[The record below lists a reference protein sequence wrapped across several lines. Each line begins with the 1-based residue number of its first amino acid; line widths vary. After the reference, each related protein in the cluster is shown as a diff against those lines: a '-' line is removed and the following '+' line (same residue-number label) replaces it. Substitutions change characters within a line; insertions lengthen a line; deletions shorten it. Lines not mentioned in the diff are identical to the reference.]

1 MRTRIVALVGADGA
15 GKSTQAERL
24 ASRLQASGHRTRRV
38 RPVFLLFDPWKLG
51 SSSQR
56 GLSPRRARLHGFA
69 GGGNAYRSKTALRAL
84 AGYLY
89 AILCYA
95 YLRTFLRKEE
105 YVVCDRYFYQYFYDI
120 SGQWAATFARSFP
133 RPDVVYWLDAP
144 ANLLRSRIEKI
155 PNGHEPREYLDAVV
169 RYYRAVAPDLGF
181 VQIDASAA
189 AGAVEETIWN
199 NLMRRAGPFET

>member
-1 MRTRIVALVGADGA
+1 M
-15 GKSTQAERL
+15 
-24 ASRLQASGHRTRRV
+24 
-38 RPVFLLFDPWKLG
+38 FLLFDPWKLG
-51 SSSQR
+51 SSSR
-56 GLSPRRARLHGFA
+56 HGLSPRRARLHGFA

-120 SGQWAATFARSFP
+120 SGPWAATFARSFP